1 MGQTSS
7 NGGTGLE
14 VIYEQNPSDSR
25 TFRRQIVTNILP
37 DNRQPNSRVSTS
49 KAGQHPSGDSSV
61 RSQSIIFGCFLAL
74 RQDGLPHFLLLGH
87 ANSNTLANS
96 VLRTRRKRRLCTYRV
111 LLTHLNLESH
121 PTSIKIC
128 SRLQQASSQPSECRL
143 TLRSSPS
150 SSHSPPSPIL
160 PLQPISKSV
169 PTP

>member
-14 VIYEQNPSDSR
+14 VTYEQKPSHFR

-37 DNRQPNSRVSTS
+37 DNRQPNSRVSSS
-49 KAGQHPSGDSSV
+49 KAGRHPCEDSSV
-61 RSQSIIFGCFLAL
+61 CSQSAIFGCFLAV

-87 ANSNTLANS
+87 ANSNTFAYF
-96 VLRTRRKRRLCTYRV
+96 VLETRR
-111 LLTHLNLESH
+111 
-121 PTSIKIC
+121 IKIC
-128 SRLQQASSQPSECRL
+128 SRLQQAFSQPSECRL

-169 PTP
+169 PNTSR